1 MLNVLLIT
9 IVQRC
14 CLFYITY
21 LVLLSFGIDQLGMVD
36 VVVLQ
41 AMISLAVDMLP
52 LPGGMGISE
61 HLFQIIFLPICG
73 ALLYHTCHDCEPRHQ
88 LLYTVNYK
96 RSLYC
101 NCIFNDI

>member
-1 MLNVLLIT
+1 MVMLNVLLIT

-41 AMISLAVDMLP
+41 AGWNFPRCEYAS

-61 HLFQIIFLPICG
+61 HLFKLYFYRSAAPATPRLP
-73 ALLYHTCHDCEPRHQ
+73 
-88 LLYTVNYK
+88 
-96 RSLYC
+96 
-101 NCIFNDI
+101 